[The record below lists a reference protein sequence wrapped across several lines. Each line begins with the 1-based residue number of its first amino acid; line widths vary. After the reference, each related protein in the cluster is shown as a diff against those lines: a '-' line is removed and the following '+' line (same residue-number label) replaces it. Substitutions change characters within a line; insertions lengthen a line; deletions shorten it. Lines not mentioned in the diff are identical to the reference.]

1 MAGGQQN
8 PNPVQLIG
16 LASVIILFFVV
27 GVIGIARADP
37 VLAIVFLSLSVA
49 FLLFMIVVVLSARRR
64 LRG

>member
-1 MAGGQQN
+1 MAREQQN

-49 FLLFMIVVVLSARRR
+49 FILFMIVVVLSARRH